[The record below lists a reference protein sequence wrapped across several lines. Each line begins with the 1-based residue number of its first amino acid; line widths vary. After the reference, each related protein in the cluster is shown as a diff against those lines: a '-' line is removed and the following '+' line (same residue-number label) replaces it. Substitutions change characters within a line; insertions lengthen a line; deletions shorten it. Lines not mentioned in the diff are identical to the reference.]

1 MCLSKE
7 IVGIHTCGQHGSQFS
22 CIFARL
28 DGSCKDNKVCFH
40 FDLTVVKQVGTLYQ
54 KTSVRSLGYFSY
66 LAFDVVY
73 IKLFYRTAIELIEV
87 FTRGTNINVEDMYI
101 DIRIMVTHQHSLFCG
116 VHTADL
122 GAVALSSA
130 SHVTRTDTLDKYD
143 ILRMLAVG
151 KTYYFTACRAG
162 SIHQTLH
169 LKGGNYVFALVV
181 IIFVKLVQTDGIETS
196 CHNDCAVLSGDYFIF
211 LVVVYCTCC
220 TDFGADTAFSGFEV
234 DTVCSINNRYVRN
247 CLCERCVDCSTVGQA
262 SVELAQ
268 VLLGRTF
275 LLTESASGTFVH
287 IYVSC
292 FLTDVYFE
300 ITDES
305 ANALYLTVGIDVDLL
320 MRVYLSHTRS
330 QDTGRTVEGRECL
343 VKL

>member
-1 MCLSKE
+1 
-7 IVGIHTCGQHGSQFS
+7 
-22 CIFARL
+22 
-28 DGSCKDNKVCFH
+28 
-40 FDLTVVKQVGTLYQ
+40 
-54 KTSVRSLGYFSY
+54 
-66 LAFDVVY
+66 
-73 IKLFYRTAIELIEV
+73 
-87 FTRGTNINVEDMYI
+87 
-101 DIRIMVTHQHSLFCG
+101 MVTHQHSLFCG

-130 SHVTRTDTLDKYD
+130 GHVTRTDTLDKYD

-162 SIHQTLH
+162 SIHQTFH

-262 SVELAQ
+262 SVEIAQ